1 MVLFFA
7 RGELNSD
14 DFVKFC
20 YGHYRDIMSQ
30 YGADLPKSLEI
41 IREEGQKPRF
51 DSEEVFFNLSHS
63 HGVIMLGIS
72 HTPIGVDIEKIRD
85 IDYKK
90 FTFIDAE
97 DLEDFFEKWTER
109 ESYLKW
115 TGEGL
120 SAFRREIPKDAHFEH
135 FPVSDD
141 YHACV
146 CADEQS
152 IIAYEIDPN
161 AVKEEFCS
169 C

>member
-7 RGELNSD
+7 KGEAQSD
-14 DFVKFC
+14 KFVKYC
-20 YGHYRDIMSQ
+20 YSYYRDIMS
-30 YGADLPKSLEI
+30 GCGNDLPQNVEI
-41 IREEGQKPRF
+41 IREEGKKPRF
-51 DSEEVFFNLSHS
+51 DTEKAYFNLSHS

-85 IDYKK
+85 IDFLK

-97 DLEDFFEKWTER
+97 DVDDFFEKWTER
-109 ESYLKW
+109 ESYLKL

-120 SAFRREIPKDAHFEH
+120 SNFRCEIPREAHFEH
-135 FPVSDD
+135 FPVYED

-152 IIAYEIDPN
+152 VIAYEMDLSQMD
-161 AVKEEFCS
+161 EQ
-169 C
+169 

>member
-7 RGELNSD
+7 RGEADSD
-14 DFVKFC
+14 KFVKYC
-20 YGHYRDIMSQ
+20 YSYYRDIMAG
-30 YGADLPKSLEI
+30 YGNELPKSVQI
-41 IREEGQKPRF
+41 IREEGKKPRF
-51 DSEEVFFNLSHS
+51 DTEDAHFNLSHS

-85 IDYKK
+85 IDYSK
-90 FTFIDAE
+90 FTFMDAE
-97 DLEDFFEKWTER
+97 DTQDFFEKWTER

-120 SAFRREIPKDAHFEH
+120 ANFRCEIPKDAHFEH
-135 FPVSDD
+135 FPVYDG

-152 IIAYEIDPN
+152 IVAYEMDLN
-161 AVKEEFCS
+161 QMDEE
-169 C
+169 

>member
-7 RGELNSD
+7 RGEADSD
-14 DFVKFC
+14 KFVKYC
-20 YGHYRDIMSQ
+20 YSYYRDIMAG
-30 YGADLPKSLEI
+30 YGNELPKTVEI
-41 IREEGQKPRF
+41 IREEGKKPRF
-51 DSEEVFFNLSHS
+51 DTEDAHFNLSHS

-85 IDYKK
+85 IDYSK
-90 FTFIDAE
+90 FTF
-97 DLEDFFEKWTER
+97 TER

-120 SAFRREIPKDAHFEH
+120 SNFRCKIPKDAHFEH
-135 FPVSDD
+135 FPVYDG

-152 IIAYEIDPN
+152 IVAYEMDLN
-161 AVKEEFCS
+161 QMGEE
-169 C
+169 

>member
-7 RGELNSD
+7 KGEAQSD
-14 DFVKFC
+14 KFVKYC
-20 YGHYRDIMSQ
+20 YAYYRDIMS
-30 YGADLPKSLEI
+30 GCGNDLPQNVEI
-41 IREEGQKPRF
+41 IREEGKKPRF
-51 DSEEVFFNLSHS
+51 DTEKVYFNLSHS

-85 IDYKK
+85 IDFSK

-97 DLEDFFEKWTER
+97 DVEDFFEKWTER
-109 ESYLKW
+109 ESYLKL

-120 SAFRREIPKDAHFEH
+120 SNFRCEIPREAHFEH
-135 FPVSDD
+135 FPVYED

-152 IIAYEIDPN
+152 VIAYEMDLSQMD
-161 AVKEEFCS
+161 EQ
-169 C
+169 

>member
-1 MVLFFA
+1 MTEDRYGIVFA

-97 DLEDFFEKWTER
+97 DLEDFFENGRKER
-109 ESYLKW
+109 VISNGRVRDCPLLDARSQK
-115 TGEGL
+115 TRISSIFPFTTTITL
-120 SAFRREIPKDAHFEH
+120 ASARTSKA
-135 FPVSDD
+135 S
-141 YHACV
+141 
-146 CADEQS
+146 
-152 IIAYEIDPN
+152 
-161 AVKEEFCS
+161 
-169 C
+169 